1 MSTSELQIDTENL
14 PGSLIGVQIEVPS
27 PEVDRAFDRVLTRL
41 QQRVKIEGFR
51 PGKAPRALV
60 EARLGSGA
68 VREEAIDLLVP
79 EVVSQALREKSISA
93 IDNPKV
99 EIAEFERGRP
109 ARFTARVTVLPQVTL
124 PDLDQIQV
132 ARPATEV
139 DDKMVEERITALRER
154 LAEVEP
160 VEREAQMGDVL
171 VVDLEVAVDGQEL
184 ESERR
189 RGMEVQL
196 EAGVLIPELVAQLP
210 GKNVGETAQAEVK
223 MADDHANPELQGKL
237 ARLTM
242 TVRGVKEK
250 HLPELSLEVVKQLSG
265 GEQETEEALRRAVRE
280 DLVAQAHRTDRLQL
294 EQAVLQA
301 VVDASQLEVPEALVE
316 RDVDARLHELEHQL
330 ASQGVRLEKY
340 FEYVGKGRAEVAS
353 EMQSDA
359 VDRVRA
365 DLVLGQ
371 VGTDFA
377 IEVSDA
383 EVTSY
388 IEAEAPEAGELAAAD
403 LVSNPVAVDYFR
415 HRLVRLR
422 TLEMLIDKVAPK
434 AAQPSPE
441 VSGPGSP
448 GPDSPPAA
456 EEEGV

>member
-1 MSTSELQIDTENL
+1 
-14 PGSLIGVQIEVPS
+14 
-27 PEVDRAFDRVLTRL
+27 
-41 QQRVKIEGFR
+41 
-51 PGKAPRALV
+51 
-60 EARLGSGA
+60 
-68 VREEAIDLLVP
+68 
-79 EVVSQALREKSISA
+79 
-93 IDNPKV
+93 
-99 EIAEFERGRP
+99 
-109 ARFTARVTVLPQVTL
+109 
-124 PDLDQIQV
+124 
-132 ARPATEV
+132 
-139 DDKMVEERITALRER
+139 
-154 LAEVEP
+154 
-160 VEREAQMGDVL
+160 
-171 VVDLEVAVDGQEL
+171 GQEL

-196 EAGVLIPELVAQLP
+196 ETGVLIPELVAQLP
-210 GKNVGETAQAEVK
+210 GKNVGERAQAEVK

-237 ARLTM
+237 AQLTM

-250 HLPELSLEVVKQLSG
+250 HLPELSPEVVKQLSG
-265 GEQETEEALRRAVRE
+265 GEQETEEGLRTAVRE
-280 DLVAQAHRTDRLQL
+280 DLVEQAHRTDRLQL

-330 ASQGVRLEKY
+330 ANQGVRLEKY
-340 FEYVGKGRAEVAS
+340 FEYVGKGRAEVAA
-353 EMQSDA
+353 EMQPDA

-371 VGTDFA
+371 VGIDFA
-377 IEVSDA
+377 IEVSDE

-422 TLEMLIDKVAPK
+422 TLESLIDKVAPK

-441 VSGPGSP
+441 VGEPGSP
-448 GPDSPPAA
+448 GPDSPPAV